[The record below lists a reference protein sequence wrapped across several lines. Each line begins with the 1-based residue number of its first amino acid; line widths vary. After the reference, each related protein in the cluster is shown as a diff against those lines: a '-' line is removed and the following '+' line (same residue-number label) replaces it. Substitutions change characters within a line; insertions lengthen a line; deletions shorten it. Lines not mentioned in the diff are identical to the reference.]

1 MGFEPAVAAARRLQH
16 ISMTT
21 SDDEL
26 RRTLSTLVA
35 FDASPSAMP
44 VLAGALAAIVPPV
57 SELRTTPVCQ
67 PGGEDADPFPVEGL
81 FSELTSSA
89 NTRELLAVV
98 AEQRRLMTRVLSAVR
113 QGSGSLAEGMV
124 VDIELALNAE
134 LQLSA

>member
-1 MGFEPAVAAARRLQH
+1 M
-16 ISMTT
+16 
-21 SDDEL
+21 
-26 RRTLSTLVA
+26 
-35 FDASPSAMP
+35 
-44 VLAGALAAIVPPV
+44 
-57 SELRTTPVCQ
+57 
-67 PGGEDADPFPVEGL
+67 EGL

-124 VDIELALNAE
+124 VDIELALNTE

>member
-1 MGFEPAVAAARRLQH
+1 M
-16 ISMTT
+16 
-21 SDDEL
+21 
-26 RRTLSTLVA
+26 
-35 FDASPSAMP
+35 
-44 VLAGALAAIVPPV
+44 
-57 SELRTTPVCQ
+57 
-67 PGGEDADPFPVEGL
+67 EGL

>member
-1 MGFEPAVAAARRLQH
+1 
-16 ISMTT
+16 
-21 SDDEL
+21 
-26 RRTLSTLVA
+26 
-35 FDASPSAMP
+35 MP

-124 VDIELALNAE
+124 VDIELALNTE